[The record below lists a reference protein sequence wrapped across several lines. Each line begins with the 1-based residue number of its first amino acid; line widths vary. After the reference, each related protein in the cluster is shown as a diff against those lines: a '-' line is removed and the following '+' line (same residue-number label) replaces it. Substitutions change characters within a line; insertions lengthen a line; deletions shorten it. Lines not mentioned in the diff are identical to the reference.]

1 MRRRVISKELE
12 HGSYP
17 CTCDILCIAS
27 VVLQPNT
34 AFELLAMVVGTE
46 QVKALRRKKLPG
58 EDCDPSYICS
68 SRLSPSPSL
77 VTVYEEYMQEQKEK
91 KNLPG
96 VCFKKPKKILKKR
109 DHVPSQIALNEATTV
124 LVNAKKTWN
133 MRMVDQSEKC
143 KESVME
149 SKKEEEAIELKV
161 KKARFCFCKKQRKD
175 CGRKITVSPT
185 TLV

>member
-1 MRRRVISKELE
+1 MK
-12 HGSYP
+12 
-17 CTCDILCIAS
+17 
-27 VVLQPNT
+27 
-34 AFELLAMVVGTE
+34 
-46 QVKALRRKKLPG
+46 
-58 EDCDPSYICS
+58 
-68 SRLSPSPSL
+68 
-77 VTVYEEYMQEQKEK
+77 YEEYMQEQKEK

-124 LVNAKKTWN
+124 LVNAKFVMEPFSRSLGWFNENAQKLLELHLASSFKVSYLVRRQYSQNEPSSWLWVRADLARNGIFDYEKLKKTWN